1 MSQTNVTALFPQSFL
16 KDNSLH
22 HTLGE
27 EFALGDNG
35 VMVFH
40 WADFHETCDSV
51 KEALEKEPEL
61 LLDFQKREAG
71 IEQLGTIPVWI
82 KTREKVHQTSMH
94 ELYEK
99 HIFNR
104 TIGGVDPFGPIE
116 ISFISG
122 TGPFRTMAIT
132 ECFNKTIYR
141 DFILINL
148 IHGKLPRRDYRVRV
162 KSKVLF
168 EYGEEYGKAHLV
180 NLDQLTAS
188 GLLFS
193 MDAEVFQKEL
203 AGSEGFRVILDTD
216 SLATALGKNL
226 DELKTHFS
234 QYAFNLMYSSNKNN
248 SVYCKLSDFSVQSS
262 FDFFKN
268 KKVYLFIP
276 YSKIQ
281 SEKDTHVRTIKEF
294 MDYTKCLVRDHYK
307 DPFKKHSA

>member
-16 KDNSLH
+16 KENSLH

-27 EFALGDNG
+27 EFALGENG

-51 KEALEKEPEL
+51 KEALEREPEL
-61 LLDFQKREAG
+61 LEDFQKRVSG
-71 IEQLGTIPVWI
+71 ISQLASIPVWI

-104 TIGGVDPFGPIE
+104 TIGGVDPFGPID

-122 TGPFRTMAIT
+122 TGPFKTMAIT

-148 IHGKLPRRDYRVRV
+148 INGKLPRRDYRVRV

-168 EYGEEYGKAHLV
+168 EYGEEFSKAHLI
-180 NLDQLTAS
+180 NLDQLTTA

-193 MDAEVFQKEL
+193 LDADVFQKEL
-203 AGSEGFRVILDTD
+203 AGSEGFRILLETD
-216 SLATALGKNL
+216 SLSSALGKNL
-226 DELKTHFS
+226 EELKSHFS
-234 QYAFNLMYSSNKNN
+234 NYSFNLMYSSNKND

-281 SEKDTHVRTIKEF
+281 CEKDKHVRNIKGF
-294 MDYTKCLVRDHYK
+294 MDYTKSLVRDHYK
-307 DPFKKHSA
+307 DPFKNKSA

>member
-1 MSQTNVTALFPQSFL
+1 MSQTNVAALFSQSFL

-22 HTLGE
+22 QTLGE

-51 KEALEKEPEL
+51 KEALEREPEL
-61 LLDFQKREAG
+61 LQDFQKRVSG
-71 IEQLGTIPVWI
+71 ISQLSTIPVWI

-94 ELYEK
+94 DLYDK

-122 TGPFRTMAIT
+122 TGPFKTMAIT

-141 DFILINL
+141 DYILINL
-148 IHGKLPRRDYRVRV
+148 IQGKLPRRDYRVRI

-168 EYGEEYGKAHLV
+168 EYGEDYSKAHLI
-180 NLDQLTAS
+180 NLDQLTNN

-193 MDAEVFQKEL
+193 LDAAVFQKEL
-203 AGSEGFRVILDTD
+203 AGSEGFRVLLETT
-216 SLATALGKNL
+216 SLSSAIGKNL
-226 DELKTHFS
+226 EELKSHFT
-234 QYAFNLMYSSNKNN
+234 QYAFNLMYSSNKTD
-248 SVYCKLSDFSVQSS
+248 SIYCKLSDFSVQSS
-262 FDFFKN
+262 FDFFKS

-281 SEKDTHVRTIKEF
+281 AGKDTHVRNIKEF
-294 MDYTKCLVRDHYK
+294 MDYTKGLVRDHYK